1 MKLKKY
7 VVLLACVVCLTLTS
21 TSTVLAEEISVDKDS
36 FSYSNNYR
44 WENVDSIDTFIENT
58 NSGYSAHAIVVANN
72 PSMNIKGKLYLQK
85 YKNGYWQNITTWSLK
100 GNGFVSI
107 KKPFSA
113 YSGKY
118 RTKLKLNVGGE
129 SITSYSSEYE
139 IN

>member
-1 MKLKKY
+1 MKIKKC
-7 VVLLACVVCLTLTS
+7 VVLLMCVVCLS
-21 TSTVLAEEISVDKDS
+21 SISTVFAEEISVDKEN

-44 WENVDSIDTFIENT
+44 WENVDSIDTFIENVD
-58 NSGYSAHAIVVANN
+58 SGYNAHAIIVASE
-72 PSMNIKGKLYLQK
+72 PSINIKGKLYLQK
-85 YKNGYWQNITTWSLK
+85 YKNGYWENIRTWSFK
-100 GNGFVSI
+100 GSGFASI
-107 KKPFSA
+107 KKSFSA